1 MDAAG
6 VQSLLFDQKQFIADK
21 LPTEM
26 RSSLGIADMFDT
38 PATGPRAVATPAAA
52 VHTEEVSAGRGW
64 LPWALAAGAA
74 FLAFTFWPSSNKP
87 VATDTVASAP
97 QVSAPSVETLERV
110 ESTATGVGVPT
121 ELADGLGNID
131 EMAGGLTERL
141 SGLTGKFASVS
152 DLGSAQELAG
162 ELGETNSY
170 LDSMDRLRGF

>member
-1 MDAAG
+1 M
-6 VQSLLFDQKQFIADK
+6 
-21 LPTEM
+21 
-26 RSSLGIADMFDT
+26 
-38 PATGPRAVATPAAA
+38 
-52 VHTEEVSAGRGW
+52 
-64 LPWALAAGAA
+64 
-74 FLAFTFWPSSNKP
+74 
-87 VATDTVASAP
+87 ASAP